1 MVDRAIRV
9 IVGYEDGERRAE
21 SGQGLRARMLGT
33 PLGEEINALA
43 QGDLEGEKGGATHRV
58 REGFVAVVM

>member
-1 MVDRAIRV
+1 
-9 IVGYEDGERRAE
+9 
-21 SGQGLRARMLGT
+21 MLGT